1 MKQSRVV
8 PILLLVLLLGGCGG
22 NFIYNQLDWLIPWWM
37 DDYVDLSRDQKKD
50 LKARLQPLLQW
61 HRQEELRNYLILL
74 DDIDAGLRREL
85 SPQDLQRWAEEMWL
99 AYIRLEKKSMPMLY
113 AMGTS
118 MSDSQMG
125 EFMES
130 LYKEQAKLEKKYL
143 KRSDEEFLEDSLDN
157 LEENMTD
164 FLGRL
169 QPTQKQR
176 LQLAAEQ
183 LQRFDAAWLEER
195 RRWLDTLAGILLD
208 RQPDWEQRI
217 EVALDQREDNRT
229 EAYSQGYEA
238 NQRLIFQAMADVLN
252 NRSERQDAK
261 LRREIGSLRK
271 TLLSLIPDTVQVTT
285 RQEPGLL
292 Q

>member
-1 MKQSRVV
+1 M
-8 PILLLVLLLGGCGG
+8 LLLVLLLGGCGG

-61 HRQEELRNYLILL
+61 HREEELRNYLILL

-85 SPQDLQRWAEEMWL
+85 SPHDLQRWVEEMWL
-99 AYIRLEKKSMPMLY
+99 AYIRLEKKSLPMLY
-113 AMGTS
+113 AMGKS

-157 LEENMTD
+157 LEENMAD

-169 QPTQKQR
+169 QPAQKQR

-271 TLLSLIPDTVQVTT
+271 TLLSLIPDTVQLTPA
-285 RQEPGLL
+285 QEPGLL

>member
-61 HRQEELRNYLILL
+61 HREEELRNYLILL

-99 AYIRLEKKSMPMLY
+99 AYIRLEKKSLPMLY

-118 MSDSQMG
+118 MSDGQMG

-271 TLLSLIPDTVQVTT
+271 TLLSLIPDTVQLTPA
-285 RQEPGLL
+285 QEPGLL